1 MINEYYL
8 ALTNTAASRTVPGS
22 DYVPA
27 GWQARKLSNEASAL
41 QRSLLI
47 DPNSDTTS
55 NWRAIE
61 LRKLTDKSDLSS
73 VMVSLDARTGYLLN
87 ELLYDMTQYLQPRV
101 AGDEAA
107 SQVSVDGSM
116 DTLGY
121 ELSSWNINVGATTWQ
136 VSGRGGSVDGTHSGS
151 GRVTA
156 VLPGTND
163 NARVSFPLDSQNT
176 FIVTW
181 ASKPSVTIIDTA
193 RELAES
199 LAGHVDSVSNQD
211 SRFSP
216 ETCRMLRDVVL
227 GKTEAAAKVVAAS
240 LLLAGHSL
248 AAPVEE

>member
-8 ALTNTAASRTVPGS
+8 ALTNTATIRTVPGS
-22 DYVPA
+22 DYVPT
-27 GWQARKLSNEASAL
+27 GWQTRKLSNEASAL

-73 VMVSLDARTGYLLN
+73 VMVSLDARTGYLVN

-101 AGDEAA
+101 AGDETAA
-107 SQVSVDGSM
+107 QVSVDGSLN
-116 DTLGY
+116 TLGY
-121 ELSSWNINVGATTWQ
+121 ELSSWNINVGSTTWQ
-136 VSGRGGSVDGTHSGS
+136 VSGKGGSVDGTHSGS

-156 VLPGTND
+156 ALPGTND
-163 NARVSFPLDSQNT
+163 SARVSFPLDSQNT

-193 RELAES
+193 RELVES

-240 LLLAGHSL
+240 LLLTGHVL